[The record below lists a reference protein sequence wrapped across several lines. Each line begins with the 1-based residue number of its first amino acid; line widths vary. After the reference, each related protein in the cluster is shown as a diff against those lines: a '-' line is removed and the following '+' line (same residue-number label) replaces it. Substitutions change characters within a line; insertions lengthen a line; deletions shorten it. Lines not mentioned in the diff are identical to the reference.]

1 MINFGLGGFQWLVQ
15 AVPLTAL
22 VCAATIALILL
33 LVRIVAQSLASQP
46 RRIQE
51 SLPSSFMVHS
61 TSPTSPFLARDYDYS
76 HPTSPLFNT
85 PVPAR
90 ALDFTGS
97 SPTNFYNKELPR
109 HKTYS
114 SFESSPISRH
124 MESLTE
130 TLSLEVASKAQH
142 CGDDPHVVQLCVNLV
157 QHYNL
162 DVDHRLPPRG
172 LSIFH
177 QACRSGSPHLVAS
190 LVQLANISRQ
200 TGRGETPLYLA
211 VQAAA
216 ERTMI
221 SERAEDLEV
230 VRILLE
236 GGANVDASTNLGI
249 TPLQEASRRGCTSLV
264 RLLLDWGAA
273 VDKVWGN
280 HSDVENF
287 HFPPSSKTRSPPSSW
302 VKNTSSPPLN
312 PSSPFSDDFEDT
324 LSDLVGVKEEKIDN
338 KIKTTAKKR
347 KSKSPKFSVVT
358 RSMAKV
364 QQRLAITMEGW
375 EDINLK
381 ALSVTNSSSRSSEA
395 STIPGST
402 VSDQSSEMARKNSQ
416 RKK

>member
-1 MINFGLGGFQWLVQ
+1 MG
-15 AVPLTAL
+15 
-22 VCAATIALILL
+22 
-33 LVRIVAQSLASQP
+33 
-46 RRIQE
+46 
-51 SLPSSFMVHS
+51 
-61 TSPTSPFLARDYDYS
+61 PFLARDYDHGHS
-76 HPTSPLFNT
+76 TSPLFNT

-97 SPTNFYNKELPR
+97 SSTNFYNKELPR

-114 SFESSPISRH
+114 SFETSPISRH

-130 TLSLEVASKAQH
+130 TLSLEVASKAQQ

-162 DVDHRLPPRG
+162 DVDQRLPPRG

-190 LVQLANISRQ
+190 LVQLANISRR
-200 TGRGETPLYLA
+200 TGRGETTIYLA

-280 HSDVENF
+280 HSDVENS
-287 HFPPSSKTRSPPSSW
+287 PPSSKTCSPPPSW
-302 VKNTSSPPLN
+302 VKNTSSPALN
-312 PSSPFSDDFEDT
+312 PSSPSCDDFEGT
-324 LSDLVGVKEEKIDN
+324 LSDLMDVKEEKIDH
-338 KIKTTAKKR
+338 KKTTAKRR

-381 ALSVTNSSSRSSEA
+381 APSVTNSSSRSSEA
-395 STIPGST
+395 SAISGST
-402 VSDQSSEMARKNSQ
+402 ISDQSSAMARKNSQ